1 MDPLAIDPRYP
12 RVSQGRRMLGL
23 ALDWVLCNLITHAFI
38 TPFESKNFSFSV
50 YFLYIGQYL
59 LFTILGGATP
69 GHRIVGLKIVRF
81 LDGQLPTPKQGLIR
95 TALLA
100 IVVTAITFDQ
110 NGRGINERLSG
121 TVLILSR
128 KTNA

>member
-1 MDPLAIDPRYP
+1 MTSMVIDPRYP
-12 RVSQGRRMLGL
+12 RAGQGRRMLGL
-23 ALDWVLCNLITHAFI
+23 VIDWALCNLITHAFI

-81 LDGQLPTPKQGLIR
+81 LDGQLPTPKQALIR
-95 TALLA
+95 TGLLA
-100 IVVTAITFDQ
+100 MVVTAITFDQ

-121 TVLILSR
+121 TVLVLSR
-128 KTNA
+128 KINA